1 MRFKCIKDVRTLKE
15 FLNNIP
21 DDTMCTHTYYGYDE
35 HCDYRVLE
43 AAYVYVGYDKEE
55 PKIVFATESK

>member
-21 DDTMCTHTYYGYDE
+21 DDTMCTHTYYGYDNQCNYGVQE
-35 HCDYRVLE
+35 V
-43 AAYVYVGYDKEE
+43 AYVYVGYDEE
-55 PKIVFATESK
+55 ESKIVFPTEAR